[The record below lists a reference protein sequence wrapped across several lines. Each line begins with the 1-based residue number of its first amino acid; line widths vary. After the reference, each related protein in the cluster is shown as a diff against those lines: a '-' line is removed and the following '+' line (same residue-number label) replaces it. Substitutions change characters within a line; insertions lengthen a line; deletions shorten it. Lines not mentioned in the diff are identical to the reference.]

1 MKILFLSQIV
11 PYPPHGGVLQRGFN
25 IIREIAKRNEVHLL
39 AFNHPD
45 VLGTERLVVE
55 SKTVLGAY
63 CKTVE
68 YVDLWPKR
76 SKFHRYAGYLWGAVS
91 GLPFSVLAHRSV
103 RFRSAIERI
112 LKAEQID
119 IVHYDT
125 LALAQFRDMADG
137 LPRVLTHHN
146 IESQLMERR
155 SGRESNIFAR
165 AYTGQQ
171 AEKIRS
177 YELEQCGK
185 FDLNITVSD
194 ADAAQLKTMIPGL
207 STAVVPNGV
216 DIEYFM
222 SANGNSATEPAMIY
236 TGGMNMYAN
245 RDAILHFLEHI
256 WQRVKAEIPGLR
268 FYAVGQDPPPE
279 LHRIAERDNGVVVTG
294 YVDDIRPYVTRSS
307 VYVVPLRVGGGTRLK
322 ILDAM
327 AMGKAI
333 VSTTVGAEGIHTTDG
348 KNILLADH
356 PEDFAARVVTILRS
370 PELRLRL
377 GREARKLVEC
387 EYSWSTV
394 GKGLQNVYE
403 DVLARAR
410 KNRGGG
416 R

>member
-1 MKILFLSQIV
+1 VKILFLSQIV

-25 IIREIAKRNEVHLL
+25 IIREIAKRNELHLL

-45 VLGTERLVVE
+45 VLKTERLVEE
-55 SKTVLGAY
+55 SKAVLGAY
-63 CKTVE
+63 CRTLE

-76 SKFHRYAGYLWGAVS
+76 SEFHRYAGYLWGGLS
-91 GLPFSVLAHRSV
+91 GLPFSVLAHRSL
-103 RFRSAIERI
+103 RFRRAIARI
-112 LKAEQID
+112 VKAEQVD

-125 LALAQFRDMADG
+125 LALAQFRDMAEG
-137 LPRVLTHHN
+137 LPKVLTHHN

-155 SGRESNIFAR
+155 SGSESGIFAR
-165 AYTGQQ
+165 TYTGLQ
-171 AEKIRS
+171 AEKIRA
-177 YELEQCGK
+177 YEMEECGK

-194 ADAAQLKTMIPGL
+194 ADAAQLKTMVPGL
-207 STAVVPNGV
+207 RTAVVPNGV

-222 SANGNSATEPAMIY
+222 SDNGNSAMEPALIY

-245 RDAILHFLEHI
+245 RDAVLYFLEHI
-256 WQRVKAEIPGLR
+256 WQKIRAEIPGLR

-279 LHRIAERDNGVVVTG
+279 LHKIAEKDIGVVVTG

-333 VSTTVGAEGIHTTDG
+333 VSTTIGAEGIDATDG
-348 KNILLADH
+348 KNILLADN
-356 PEDFAARVVTILRS
+356 PEDFAARVVTILRTS
-370 PELRLRL
+370 DLRMNL
-377 GREARKLVEC
+377 GREARRLVEN
-387 EYSWSTV
+387 EYSWGTV
-394 GKGLQNVYE
+394 GKRLQEAYE
-403 DVLARAR
+403 DVLDRARA
-410 KNRGGG
+410 KRGDW

>member
-45 VLGTERLVVE
+45 VLGNELLVVE
-55 SKTVLGAY
+55 SKKVLGAY
-63 CKTVE
+63 CRTVE

-76 SKFHRYAGYLWGAVS
+76 SVLHRYAGYLWGAVS
-91 GLPFSVLAHRSV
+91 GLPFSVLAHRSQP
-103 RFRSAIERI
+103 FRDKMGRI
-112 LKAEQID
+112 LASETID
-119 IVHYDT
+119 LVHYDT
-125 LALAQFRDMADG
+125 LALAQFRDLGAG
-137 LPRVLTHHN
+137 LPKVLTHHN

-155 SGRESNIFAR
+155 SGRESGIFAR
-165 AYTGQQ
+165 TYTGLQ
-171 AEKIRS
+171 AEKIRA
-177 YELEQCGK
+177 YELEQCGG
-185 FDLNITVSD
+185 FDLNVTVSD
-194 ADAAQLKTMIPGL
+194 ADGAQLETMIPGL
-207 STAVVPNGV
+207 RTAVVPNGV
-216 DIEYFM
+216 DIEYFT
-222 SANGNSATEPAMIY
+222 SDNGNTAKEPALIY

-245 RDAILHFLEHI
+245 RDAVLYFLEHI
-256 WQRVKAEIPGLR
+256 WQRIRAEIPGLR

-279 LHRIAERDNGVVVTG
+279 LHKIAEKDIGVVVTG

-333 VSTTVGAEGIHTTDG
+333 VSTTIGAEGIHATDG
-348 KNILLADH
+348 ISIILADN

-370 PELRLRL
+370 HDLRQSL
-377 GREARKLVEC
+377 GREARKLVES

-394 GKGLQNVYE
+394 GKRLQDAYE
-403 DVLARAR
+403 DVLDRARA
-410 KNRGGG
+410 NRGGW